1 MQHNVE
7 KYWTYMCEFNKKWVF
22 LSLKTLLS
30 CLYVSSQW
38 LVFVKWEGIDLAW
51 FDIKHKHV
59 KRFSWGIM
67 AKSTVNIIAS
77 VAPAL
82 QTNSGISYYLFQ
94 GRKPPSYHSR
104 QIPPP
109 KPPKTKKD
117 DIFSL
122 EKYQYVDDYV
132 LNVSHC
138 FHLYNSTTN
147 QLGWYI
153 YVYSHSVS
161 FSFFFLKNVH
171 FIHPLDFEK
180 PLSIMHDVI
189 FAEL

>member
-1 MQHNVE
+1 MS
-7 KYWTYMCEFNKKWVF
+7 F
-22 LSLKTLLS
+22 SLFKNTVILFI
-30 CLYVSSQW
+30 C
-38 LVFVKWEGIDLAW
+38 FVTMTGFCDVGRHWPGMIRYQTQ
-51 FDIKHKHV
+51 HV

-132 LNVSHC
+132 LNVSHR

-161 FSFFFLKNVH
+161 FSFFF
-171 FIHPLDFEK
+171 
-180 PLSIMHDVI
+180 
-189 FAEL
+189 

>member
-1 MQHNVE
+1 MNIHV
-7 KYWTYMCEFNKKWVF
+7 WLKKNDFSF
-22 LSLKTLLS
+22 LSLPTLLS
-30 CLYVSSQW
+30 RLLVSSHW
-38 LVFVKWEGIDLAW
+38 LVFAEWKGIDLAW

-59 KRFSWGIM
+59 KRFSCGIM
-67 AKSTVNIIAS
+67 TKSTVNIISLA
-77 VAPAL
+77 APAL
-82 QTNSGISYYLFQ
+82 LTNSEISYYFFQ

-138 FHLYNSTTN
+138 FHLYSLSTN
-147 QLGWYI
+147 L
-153 YVYSHSVS
+153 
-161 FSFFFLKNVH
+161 
-171 FIHPLDFEK
+171 
-180 PLSIMHDVI
+180 
-189 FAEL
+189 